1 MKKPKLIKRGEV
13 STELTPKPTPAAVT
27 LQKTVSGVKDWL
39 NTRHQNTRQS
49 ARDAFAQL
57 FTQPSCTEC

>member
-13 STELTPKPTPAAVT
+13 STEPTPKPTPTAVT
-27 LQKTVSGVKDWL
+27 LQKTVSDVKDWI
-39 NTRHQNTRQS
+39 NTRHQNTRHS

-57 FTQPSCTEC
+57 FAQPSCTEC